1 MDQDTMALRVAARF
15 MTAFKYKPKE
25 KKKSKIDR
33 LGKLIREKTG
43 IGRGQA
49 EDIADAVIR
58 KRDLDSLAHQK
69 GWPVEDGVIEG
80 DKGTMTL
87 KAVQEAL

>member
-1 MDQDTMALRVAARF
+1 MRHDSQMALRVAAQF
-15 MTAFKYKPKE
+15 LAFKYQPKE

-33 LGKLIREKTG
+33 LGKLIRDKTG

-58 KRDLDSLAHQK
+58 KRDLDRLAVQK
-69 GWPVEDGVIEG
+69 EWPVEGGVIEG
-80 DKGTMTL
+80 PKGKMPL
-87 KAVQEAL
+87 SKVKDAL